1 MNISEIIKITTKEF
15 NNSQKEHEIKYGDE
29 FVLIGSGSSLDSL
42 AIVNFLT
49 KLDKNLNTKLKKD
62 FDVINKLFSLE
73 KDKVTI
79 LDLKKMLD
87 NNS

>member
-1 MNISEIIKITTKEF
+1 MNIGEIIKITTKEF
-15 NNSQKEHEIKYGDE
+15 NNSQKEYEIKYGDE

-42 AIVNFLT
+42 ALVNFLT

-87 NNS
+87 DNS